1 MRSLLNTSKAKLRTS
16 LLVILVM
23 SSLAL
28 VACQPKLVPEEDC
41 NFVMSSEIQRVSWKA
56 NLPVKM
62 YISPEVPIELRQ
74 AVRIAASKW
83 NLEIGKEALIIY
95 ENDST
100 PTKAVKDGTNIIS
113 WETAWN
119 PNKPSEQARTT
130 ITWRGDTINEADILV
145 NAKNHQFSAF
155 GEINPNKIDFTALM
169 VHELGHVLGLQHVT
183 GEPSVMNPTLAL
195 NTPRIDI
202 ENVDA
207 DSLKC
212 EYN

>member
-1 MRSLLNTSKAKLRTS
+1 MRSLLKTSRITLRRS
-16 LLVILVM
+16 LLALLAL

-28 VACQPKLVPEEDC
+28 VACQPKLTPEEDC

-83 NLEIGKEALIIY
+83 NLEIGKEALLIY
-95 ENDST
+95 EDDNT
-100 PTKAVKDGTNIIS
+100 PTKSIKDGINIIS
-113 WETAWN
+113 WETSWN
-119 PNKPSEQARTT
+119 VNRPSEQARTT

-155 GEINPNKIDFTALM
+155 GEINPSKIDFTALM

-195 NTPRIDI
+195 NTARIDI
-202 ENVDA
+202 ESVDA